1 MMFVE
6 LPDGRLINPDA
17 IQDVKP
23 NADLWRVTYVSGR
36 TEDFGG
42 DNAAAIRKGL
52 AAPIVKRQKVSNA
65 R

>member
-1 MMFVE
+1 MMFLE

-23 NADLWRVTYVSGR
+23 NSGVWRVTYVSGR

-42 DNAAAIRKGL
+42 ENAAAIRQGL
-52 AAPIVKRQKVSNA
+52 AAPKNLRKTK
-65 R
+65 